1 LQKLTMSVTPGIR
14 RYGKADADSV
24 GRKTPGSAVMNR
36 RKQILSTPLSSARK
50 EATPNRFHLSKTD
63 PAAAAVRNILFE
75 EEEDEDDA
83 NTSWSSVDSQ
93 PVHEIVNELESDFK
107 DTITEAADKLQLMA
121 IEANEG
127 QRNELAASGAPAKL
141 VQLVQ
146 DGAPVDEVIGALQN
160 FAASSK
166 VDDDVKAELV
176 RAGVIPTLLEVLRKE
191 EEAVPPTV
199 KMSAIAVML
208 NLAIGCEARKTLIT
222 QCGAIPLIAPLVLA
236 KYTEAHVD
244 LLGSAMRALTSL
256 SIGSEARKVEISA
269 RLDMGGLMESMSTDV
284 APELWQPALALIQSL
299 VFCNDNRKKE
309 VLDLGFIEKATLL
322 LASGQLTPEVE
333 EMVTKLL
340 VGFAT
345 FQGIMAQES
354 SSTAAVVA
362 NGEVGMVGG
371 AIAAIGS
378 AFSWL
383 IVGDEP

>member
-1 LQKLTMSVTPGIR
+1 M
-14 RYGKADADSV
+14 
-24 GRKTPGSAVMNR
+24 
-36 RKQILSTPLSSARK
+36 
-50 EATPNRFHLSKTD
+50 
-63 PAAAAVRNILFE
+63 
-75 EEEDEDDA
+75 
-83 NTSWSSVDSQ
+83 
-93 PVHEIVNELESDFK
+93 HEIVNELESDFK

-269 RLDMGGLMESMSTDV
+269 CLDMGGLMESMSTDV